1 MIKRLDFIQT
11 EKVKQI
17 VRSLDNALNN
27 TSVILLFKI
36 GKKALLFSGD
46 AQLENWEYALKDK
59 KIRKEFKNVSL
70 YKVGHHGSNNATP
83 KSLWALF
90 SKRSMKKSRLISL
103 LFTTKGYHSKVPRK
117 SLVNALDSETTLEN
131 TQKWGRK
138 LKEEYI
144 L

>member
-70 YKVGHHGSNNATP
+70 YKVGD
-83 KSLWALF
+83 
-90 SKRSMKKSRLISL
+90 
-103 LFTTKGYHSKVPRK
+103 RK
-117 SLVNALDSETTLEN
+117 SVV
-131 TQKWGRK
+131 
-138 LKEEYI
+138 
-144 L
+144 